1 MKSKSK
7 TYGIKCRLLVGKT
20 KNKIKLT
27 TAAKEVII
35 PVPTVIVINLVT
47 TECISMNAALVSA
60 RKSWTTTE

>member
-20 KNKIKLT
+20 KNKIKST

-47 TECISMNAALVSA
+47 TECISMNAALVSV